1 MVRNIFNDYLKGH
14 STMRI
19 ARHLNTIGTSGRD
32 YWNEK
37 AVMYILENP
46 LYVGT
51 LRWRKETEHYF
62 EVEDSVPPIIEQETF
77 KQTQLLREARKTLT
91 PAPIWE
97 LYFSGIIKCPCC
109 GKSLVGNYVV
119 SKTKYGAKTKYK
131 YYFCRGRKLGVC
143 NMGNIS
149 ERKLEQ
155 IIIPQILSFY
165 VYPTDDIVQTE
176 DPSKDE
182 IAKIKSTLKLIEKR
196 RKSGNM
202 LGLTICLEMKSSQS

>member
-1 MVRNIFNDYLKGH
+1 
-14 STMRI
+14 MRI

-91 PAPIWE
+91 PATNMGVIFFRYHKVPLLRKVPSRQLRCIKNKIW
-97 LYFSGIIKCPCC
+97 S
-109 GKSLVGNYVV
+109 
-119 SKTKYGAKTKYK
+119 KTKYK

-155 IIIPQILSFY
+155 IIIPQILSF
-165 VYPTDDIVQTE
+165 TCIQQMI
-176 DPSKDE
+176 SFKQK
-182 IAKIKSTLKLIEKR
+182 IQAK
-196 RKSGNM
+196 
-202 LGLTICLEMKSSQS
+202 MK

>member
-1 MVRNIFNDYLKGH
+1 
-14 STMRI
+14 
-19 ARHLNTIGTSGRD
+19 
-32 YWNEK
+32 
-37 AVMYILENP
+37 MYILENP

-119 SKTKYGAKTKYK
+119 SKTKYGAKQ
-131 YYFCRGRKLGVC
+131 
-143 NMGNIS
+143 NIS
-149 ERKLEQ
+149 
-155 IIIPQILSFY
+155 ITS
-165 VYPTDDIVQTE
+165 VVV
-176 DPSKDE
+176 
-182 IAKIKSTLKLIEKR
+182 
-196 RKSGNM
+196 GN
-202 LGLTICLEMKSSQS
+202 

>member
-1 MVRNIFNDYLKGH
+1 
-14 STMRI
+14 
-19 ARHLNTIGTSGRD
+19 
-32 YWNEK
+32 
-37 AVMYILENP
+37 MYILENP

-91 PAPIWE
+91 PATNMGVIFFRYHKVP
-97 LYFSGIIKCPCC
+97 LLRKV
-109 GKSLVGNYVV
+109 LVGNYVV

-155 IIIPQILSFY
+155 IIIPQILSF
-165 VYPTDDIVQTE
+165 TCIQQMI
-176 DPSKDE
+176 SFKQK
-182 IAKIKSTLKLIEKR
+182 IQAK
-196 RKSGNM
+196 
-202 LGLTICLEMKSSQS
+202 MK